1 MYHTGCVASNYRCP
15 YERATR
21 ICCTCRKYS
30 GLHAC
35 VGAIHDCPYEWAT
48 RKCAFGGN
56 SRSPKGAA
64 EEVALHL
71 RRSKQQAS
79 FTTAPACTARCICN
93 AFVITCM
100 SCEASSR
107 NRLKILYHC
116 KLHLHC
122 SMYTASFVYHP
133 SMKTHTNYSRTWS
146 GPLQYYTHIV
156 VWCYNQHLKC

>member
-1 MYHTGCVASNYRCP
+1 MLQATTAARTSEQLAFVA
-15 YERATR
+15 RAENILAYMHVLEQSTTAR
-21 ICCTCRKYS
+21 TNIR
-30 GLHAC
+30 
-35 VGAIHDCPYEWAT
+35 AT

-107 NRLKILYHC
+107 NRLKSLHHC
-116 KLHLHC
+116 KLHRHC